1 MTNLRSVE
9 LFAGAAGLGLGLAR
23 AGFQHEVVVE
33 NNNMACETIR
43 LNQARNHALVHNWS
57 IREASIED
65 VDLSDI
71 AKGPALLAGGPP
83 CQNFSIGG
91 KHEGAHGDRNL
102 WPWTIDAVR
111 TLEPL
116 SFAFENVPAMAT
128 VHKDYLDYLVLALSL
143 PNEARPHEDWISD
156 KARLAKIMIDRDPPE
171 YRIQVMKLTA
181 SDYGTAQ
188 ARSRIFVLGTRSDLK
203 GVIERPAVTHSLD
216 QLMADKWKN
225 GSYWDRVGLPRP
237 EIDAAGTRWMR
248 KDNQR
253 PGPDMFDLMT
263 ETAILSAYRTVRET
277 LQSIPQAAN
286 CNEPAP
292 RKAKAYKGH
301 TGSPIDE
308 ASKTLRAGDH
318 GVSGG
323 ENMID
328 WGAARHENER
338 YEHFSVRQAAA
349 ISDFPM
355 DYDFA
360 GTWSDGLK
368 QIGNAVPGNLGHVVG
383 NSIREALAA

>member
-1 MTNLRSVE
+1 MTQLRSVE
-9 LFAGAAGLGLGLAR
+9 LFSGAAGLGLGLAR
-23 AGFQHEVVVE
+23 AGFHHELVVE
-33 NNNMACETIR
+33 NNHMACETVR
-43 LNQARNHALVHNWS
+43 LNQRRGHNLVQGWD
-57 IREASIED
+57 IREASIEN
-65 VDLSDI
+65 VDLSAV
-71 AKGPALLAGGPP
+71 AKHPDLLAGGPP
-83 CQNFSIGG
+83 CQGFSIGG
-91 KHEGAHGDRNL
+91 KHMGAHDDRNL

-111 TLEPL
+111 SLEPR

-128 VHKDYLDYLVLALSL
+128 SHKDYLDYLVLALAL
-143 PNEARPHEDWISD
+143 PSEAKPHGDWEAD
-156 KARLAKIMIDRDPPE
+156 KERLARIFADRDPPE
-171 YRIQVMKLTA
+171 YRVQVMKLNA
-181 SDYGTAQ
+181 ADYGTAQ
-188 ARSRIFVLGTRSDLK
+188 ARSRIFVVGTRADIT
-203 GVIERPAVTHSLD
+203 GQIERPEATHSLD

-225 GSYWDRVGLPRP
+225 GSYWERVGLPRP
-237 EIDAAGTRWMR
+237 EMDEAGARWMR

-253 PGPDMFDLMT
+253 PAPDMFDLL
-263 ETAILSAYRTVRET
+263 TAPPRLQAYRTVRET
-277 LQSIPQAAN
+277 MLSIPATAN

-328 WGAARHENER
+328 WGNYRPEAER

-368 QIGNAVPGNLGHVVG
+368 QVGNAVPSNLGFVVG
-383 NSIREALAA
+383 SAIREALAA

>member
-1 MTNLRSVE
+1 MTQLRSVE
-9 LFAGAAGLGLGLAR
+9 LFSGAGGLLCGLSR
-23 AGFQHEVVVE
+23 AGFHHEIVVE
-33 NNNMACETIR
+33 NNNMACETVR
-43 LNQARNHALVHNWS
+43 LNQRQGNKLVEGCK
-57 IREASIED
+57 ILEASIED
-65 VDLSDI
+65 VDFSAVAKRPDLLS
-71 AKGPALLAGGPP
+71 GGPP
-83 CQNFSIGG
+83 CQGFSIGG
-91 KHEGAHGDRNL
+91 KHLGVHDDRNL

-111 TLEPL
+111 ELEPK
-116 SFAFENVPAMAT
+116 SFAFENVGAMAT
-128 VHKDYLDYLVLALSL
+128 THKDYLDYLVLALAL
-143 PNEARPHEDWISD
+143 PNEANPHGDWEVD
-156 KARLAKIMIDRDPPE
+156 KERLIKIFADRDPPE
-171 YRIQVMKLTA
+171 YQVKVMKLNA
-181 SDYGTAQ
+181 AEYGTAQ
-188 ARSRIFVLGTRSDLK
+188 ARSRIFVIGTRSDIK
-203 GVIERPAVTHSLD
+203 GQVECPEITHSLD

-225 GSYWDRVGLPRP
+225 GSYWDRVGLARP
-237 EIDAAGTRWMR
+237 EIDDAGARWMR

-253 PGPDMFDLMT
+253 PAPDMFDLMT
-263 ETAILSAYRTVRET
+263 PTTRLEAYRTVRET
-277 LQSIPQAAN
+277 MLSIPTAAN

-301 TGSPIDE
+301 TGSPIDD

-328 WGAARHENER
+328 WGNYRPEESR

-368 QIGNAVPGNLGHVVG
+368 QIGNAVPGNLGYVVG
-383 NSIREALAA
+383 NEIKKALAA

>member
-9 LFAGAAGLGLGLAR
+9 LFAGAAGLGLGLSK
-23 AGFQHEVVVE
+23 AGFKHEVVIE
-33 NNNMACETIR
+33 NNHMACETIR
-43 LNQARNHALVHNWS
+43 LNKKQNHALVQNWE

-71 AKGPALLAGGPP
+71 SKNPALLAGGPP
-83 CQNFSIGG
+83 CQDFSIGG
-91 KHEGAHGDRNL
+91 KHTGAKGSKNL
-102 WPWTIDAVR
+102 WPWTIKAVR
-111 TLEPL
+111 KLEPL
-116 SFAFENVPAMAT
+116 SFAFENVPAMDT
-128 VHKDYLDYLVLALSL
+128 IHKDYLEYLVLALSL
-143 PNEARPHEDWISD
+143 PNEAKLNTCWNED
-156 KARLAKIMIDRDPPE
+156 KKRLIQIFKDRDPPE
-171 YRIQVMKLTA
+171 YRVQVMKLNA
-181 SDYGTAQ
+181 AEYGTAQ
-188 ARSRIFVLGTRSDLK
+188 ARTRIFVVGTRHDIK
-203 GVIERPAVTHSLD
+203 GEIIKPEVTHSLD
-216 QLMADKWKN
+216 QLMTDKWKN
-225 GSYWDRVGLPRP
+225 GSYWERVGMQRP
-237 EIDAAGTRWMR
+237 EIDAAGSKWMR
-248 KDNQR
+248 QDNKKPSQ
-253 PGPDMFDLMT
+253 DLFDLMAPT
-263 ETAILSAYRTVRET
+263 NPLCAYRTVREAIMT
-277 LQSIPQAAN
+277 IPQHAN

-328 WGAARHENER
+328 WGNERATNDR
-338 YEHFSVRQAAA
+338 YEHFSVRQAAT

-383 NSIREALAA
+383 QSIKNALAA